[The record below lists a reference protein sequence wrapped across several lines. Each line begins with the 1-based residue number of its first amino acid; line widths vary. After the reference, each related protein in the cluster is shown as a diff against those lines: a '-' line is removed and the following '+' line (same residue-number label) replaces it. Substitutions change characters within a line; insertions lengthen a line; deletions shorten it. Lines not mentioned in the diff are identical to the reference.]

1 MQLRNTST
9 DEIVQLSDGLTL
21 GRHPECGYVVS
32 DSSIS
37 RVHAKIEWRNEAFIL
52 TDQQSSNGCS
62 IDGRKQEIIRLQ
74 LNAIVSLGDVKF
86 EVIDETATAN
96 ATTNEAKVKHLEQ
109 ARRRQ
114 DIIAEPSSSGMGDLS
129 QQPLIIRA
137 LALGLGLGVM
147 FGVVYLVRKAGE
159 VF

>member
-21 GRHPECGYVVS
+21 GRHPECGYVVNDNS
-32 DSSIS
+32 VS
-37 RVHAKIEWRNEAFIL
+37 RVHAKIEWRNDAFIL
-52 TDQQSSNGCS
+52 SDQQSSNGCY
-62 IDGRKQEIIRLQ
+62 IDGRKQKIIRLQ
-74 LNAIVSLGDVKF
+74 LGAVVSLGEVEF

-96 ATTNEAKVKHLEQ
+96 ETKAKNLEQ

-114 DIIAEPSSSGMGDLS
+114 DIIAEPSSSGMGDLG
-129 QQPLIIRA
+129 QQPLLIRA
-137 LALGLGLGVM
+137 LALCLGVGVM
-147 FGVVYLVRKAGE
+147 LGVVYLVRKAGE